1 MHVTFFLLHS
11 DAFIFSILINIS
23 LCRCLM
29 KLRQNISYT
38 KSTSVGLHHN
48 TSASSYCLKKM
59 KKLKQPFYC
68 FNFFLIFFYLFDRYN
83 LSAALFFGNSVLQL
97 NHLNTAICV

>member
-48 TSASSYCLKKM
+48 TSASSYFLKKM
-59 KKLKQPFYC
+59 KKLKQPFC
-68 FNFFLIFFYLFDRYN
+68 FNFFFFFNLFDKYN
-83 LSAALFFGNSVLQL
+83 LSAALSFGNSVLQL